1 MGCYWAAPVAS
12 SSLSASTP
20 LAGFYYAAPLDL
32 NVCSLGD
39 VAAHGLPA
47 AARRLRTRQST
58 VIVLSPSTRC
68 MTKAV
73 IM

>member
-12 SSLSASTP
+12 PSLSASTP

-47 AARRLRTRQST
+47 AGTEAPDKAEYCH
-58 VIVLSPSTRC
+58 SPIPFHSFYN
-68 MTKAV
+68 
-73 IM
+73 